1 MIANLFKKE
10 KWQISEHQDQDL
22 CAKLSYIILSK
33 NRRGLLEKKLD
44 SLRQKQRV
52 KEAQI
57 FIGEDNQ
64 ATVCRLIKNHLIV
77 REVSPLERLGTLM
90 QSISTDYC
98 VLTADDDMII
108 SKDISRHIK
117 YLDEHPDYVGSQGL
131 FYSKIEP
138 ASPIES
144 YRPSLQDKSP
154 EQRIISLLENYGH
167 FNYAIIRTSF
177 LRKVCVISKSL
188 KSENSLNFQE
198 VVWNIFLAASGKIN
212 VSHEPFVLRDP
223 TQTKGW
229 WKDFMGGNL
238 ADHLNEDTKTVSKAI
253 MEITPC
259 FNADTLVE
267 LIIYF
272 IFKDST
278 CLSEE
283 TKKLISASQERACGS
298 GKLPNKMKA
307 LCTKDWA

>member
-1 MIANLFKKE
+1 MITNLFKKE
-10 KWQISEHQDQDL
+10 KWHISEHQNQDL

-33 NRRGLLEKKLD
+33 DRRALLQSKLD
-44 SLRQKQRV
+44 SLSLRQGA
-52 KEAQI
+52 KEEQI

-64 ATVCRLIKNHLIV
+64 ETVSRLIKNHLIV
-77 REVSPLERLGTLM
+77 SEVSPLERLGTLM
-90 QSISTDYC
+90 QSISTDFC
-98 VLTADDDMII
+98 VLTADDDTII
-108 SKDISRHIK
+108 SNDISRHVK
-117 YLDEHPDYVGSQGL
+117 FLDENPDYVGSQGL

-138 ASPIES
+138 TSPNES

-177 LRKVCVISKSL
+177 LRKMCVMSKSL
-188 KSENSLNFQE
+188 KSKNSLNFQE

-212 VSHEPFVLRDP
+212 VFHEPFVLRDP

-229 WKDFMGGNL
+229 WKDFMAGNL

-259 FNADTLVE
+259 LNADTLVE

-283 TKKLISASQERACGS
+283 TKDLVAASQKRATDIKS
-298 GKLPNKMKA
+298 LPEKLKT
-307 LCTKDWA
+307 LCTEKWE

>member
-10 KWQISEHQDQDL
+10 KWDISAHQNQDL

-33 NRRGLLEKKLD
+33 DRRALLQSKLD
-44 SLRQKQRV
+44 SIRQKQGV
-52 KEAQI
+52 KEEQI
-57 FIGEDNQ
+57 FIGEDNKE
-64 ATVCRLIKNHLIV
+64 TVSRLVKNHLIV

-98 VLTADDDMII
+98 VLTADDDEII
-108 SKDISRHIK
+108 SKNIARHLK
-117 YLDEHPDYVGSQGL
+117 FLDQNSDYVASQGL
-131 FYSKIEP
+131 FYSKIYP
-138 ASPIES
+138 ASPNES
-144 YRPSLQDKSP
+144 YRPSLEGESA
-154 EQRIISLLENYGH
+154 EQRILSLIKNYGH
-167 FNYAIIRTSF
+167 FNYAVIRASVLQRICTVS
-177 LRKVCVISKSL
+177 RGL
-188 KSENSLNFQE
+188 KSKNSLNFQE
-198 VVWNIFLAASGKIN
+198 VLWNIVLAAFGKIN
-212 VSHEPFVLRDP
+212 VFHEPFVLRDP

-229 WKDFMGGNL
+229 WKDFMAGNL

-278 CLSEE
+278 CLSQE
-283 TKKLISASQERACGS
+283 TKKLITASHERAS
-298 GKLPNKMKA
+298 KWGKLPIKLQA
-307 LCTKDWA
+307 LCTKDWE